1 MLTARVLPGQRVE
14 LCRNRPE
21 DEMVVDLRDR
31 YVRFKI
37 CDIYLP
43 DPQEVLRE
51 LHGNDL
57 LQGCVVDLSDS
68 GEQREAFAVIKVA
81 GVERLMIVP
90 VDHIIMD

>member
-1 MLTARVLPGQRVE
+1 MLGRLIE
-14 LCRNRPE
+14 LCRNCAE

-57 LQGCVVDLSDS
+57 LEGCVVDLSDS
-68 GEQREAFAVIKVA
+68 GERREAFAVIKVA
-81 GVERLMIVP
+81 GIERLMIVP
-90 VDHIIMD
+90 VEHIIAE